1 MARHGSGSLL
11 LRIEDTDRER
21 STPEN
26 VEQILDAL
34 RWLELDWDEGPIS
47 QAERAPHHR
56 AALERLLESGAAY
69 RDRATAEDV
78 RAWKQRHG
86 AGRGYRGEPSGYAII
101 VTAEDLAAAVGPY
114 REQIFAMWRRLRALL
129 DPHELRALHGQ
140 LDLGDA
146 SDGND

>member
-1 MARHGSGSLL
+1 MIWRHQGRANAIARK
-11 LRIEDTDRER
+11 RIEAATGRDER
-21 STPEN
+21 WVKDV
-26 VEQILDAL
+26 VEQLIVT
-34 RWLELDWDEGPIS
+34 
-47 QAERAPHHR
+47 HR
-56 AALERLLESGAAY
+56 MRIGA
-69 RDRATAEDV
+69 
-78 RAWKQRHG
+78 
-86 AGRGYRGEPSGYAII
+86 YRGEPSGYAII